1 MKELIEEFI
10 AVDESG
16 KEYTINVLQ
25 NFTIVTSL
33 NADTYPM
40 PAWKEVIDQN
50 NNRVNDHGDGTFTI
64 VSTGVKLTRIDNKI
78 INE

>member
-1 MKELIEEFI
+1 
-10 AVDESG
+10 
-16 KEYTINVLQ
+16 
-25 NFTIVTSL
+25 
-33 NADTYPM
+33 M